1 MRKLLSLL
9 LIIPILALTS
19 CSTSSEKKDGE
30 ESKSVLSSEKKDGK
44 DSKHILK
51 IYAMEYDRQLQSA
64 VTLFN
69 TSSKDVT
76 IEVTKF
82 NNIDEYMNK
91 INTETLSGEGPD
103 IFAGLSFFKSLRKA
117 ISTGVFCDLNE
128 LIEKDKDFKL
138 SEYNASILDC
148 GVIDGKRYI
157 LPMDYFCDGFYTT
170 KELLGKNNMSFNDS
184 SWTWKEFAQI
194 AKDFT
199 QKNKGKGKYLVGY
212 NFGFNSILRSC
223 GISFIDYDNKKCSYN
238 SPEFIELLQNYKDI
252 YPAIFTNDML
262 QQKKVS
268 SPHELLDK
276 GTVLL
281 INDFVHPYVA
291 YTNNSIIKSALN
303 NEMQMLSLP
312 TYKSGSAVT
321 ARLSSFAAINSKCK
335 YKQQAFNF
343 IKYTLTKEYRV
354 EGQNYGIPIKS
365 SNLKEELNKYLNGDL
380 KGELTTGTY
389 KCFPININQEIFD
402 KTVTI
407 AERTKSMEI
416 IDSSVS
422 EIIGDELRD
431 FLSGKKTADQTAKAI
446 NDKVMIFL
454 NE

>member
-1 MRKLLSLL
+1 MKRLLCILL
-9 LIIPILALTS
+9 AISVLTLTS
-19 CSTSSEKKDGE
+19 CS
-30 ESKSVLSSEKKDGK
+30 KSDKNKENEN
-44 DSKHILK
+44 SKHILK
-51 IYAMEYDRQLQSA
+51 LYSMEYDKQLQSA

-69 TSSKDVT
+69 SSSKDVT
-76 IEVTKF
+76 IEVTTFK
-82 NNIDEYMNK
+82 NLEEYMNK

-117 ISTGVFCDLNE
+117 ISSGVFCDLNE

-138 SEYNASILDC
+138 SEYNTSILDC

-170 KELLGKNNMSFNDS
+170 KELLAKNNMSIDDNG
-184 SWTWKEFAQI
+184 WTWKEFAQI
-194 AKDFT
+194 AKDFA
-199 QKNKGKGKYLVGY
+199 QRNKGKGKYLVGY

-262 QQKKVS
+262 RQKKIS
-268 SPHELLDK
+268 SPHELLNQES
-276 GTVLL
+276 VLL
-281 INDFVHPYVA
+281 INNFVHPYVA
-291 YTNNSIIKSALN
+291 YINNSIFKGALN
-303 NEMQMLSLP
+303 SEMQMLSLP

-335 YKQQAFNF
+335 YKQQAFDF

-354 EGQNYGIPIKS
+354 EGLNYGIPVKS
-365 SNLKEELNKYLNGDL
+365 STLKEELEKYLNGDL
-380 KGELTTGTY
+380 KGEITTGTY

-402 KTVTI
+402 KTVKI

-422 EIIGDELRD
+422 DIIAGELPD
-431 FLSGKKTADQTAKAI
+431 FVSGKKNAQQTAKVI
-446 NDKVMIFL
+446 NDKVNIFL